1 MMKRFAIPA
10 VLGLA
15 ALCAPPA
22 VAHHSTAAYFDVN
35 SQVTVEGVVEEF
47 VFKAPH
53 AVLKFMVTNKDG
65 QEELW
70 RGETLPATLLF
81 RKGWRFNMFTVGE
94 RITVTGMPAKDPDRH
109 ALEVQKIVTEDGKV
123 YSPFGK

>member
-1 MMKRFAIPA
+1 MA
-10 VLGLA
+10 LGLVALTASPA
-15 ALCAPPA
+15 A
-22 VAHHSTAAYFDVN
+22 AHHSTAAYFDVN
-35 SQVTVEGVVEEF
+35 SQITVEGTVEEF

-81 RKGWRFNMFTVGE
+81 RKGWRFNMFQVGE
-94 RITVTGMPAKDPDRH
+94 RITVTGMPSKDPERH
-109 ALEVQKIVTEDGKV
+109 ALEVQKIVTEDGTV
-123 YSPFGK
+123 YSPFK